1 MHSSLFAIGAFLGAA
16 VAKPTTYACDPAHS
30 YPNGASCV
38 STNGCLSLVTP
49 TTSAS
54 ATASASR
61 NCDAEYDSCRS
72 LKDPHNPPDYV
83 PCAALYA
90 ECLGPNALTGHSMT
104 ATGMMSK
111 VTKTTKMHYTTKYVT
126 AFTTY
131 CPSPTTLSINNST
144 MEITSTGH
152 VTVPCPTGCVVT
164 RPMSTQP
171 AVNATTSKPT
181 VAPSSSIPVYQ
192 PGTNSTSMYTTK
204 HVTQVTTYCPST
216 GVITY
221 GANQTTSIK
230 MPGTYTMPVTQSTP
244 TTAYNTQHVTL
255 ITTYCPSSGI
265 ITYGANQTTSIKT
278 PGTYTLP
285 VTQTISTTAYTTQR
299 VTQLTTYCPSTGIV
313 TYGGN
318 QTTSIETP
326 GTYTMP
332 ITQTIVTTAVIS
344 QPMGTG
350 ANMPSSTGYS
360 TTSVVPPTT
369 MILSSLTTVSYGGK
383 TYTATG
389 PTTMMMPGTTY
400 TYPMP
405 TYSASTGGYKPT
417 ASMPA
422 RYQGAAPTVKIGVGA
437 VLIGVAGLLL
447 LA

>member
-16 VAKPTTYACDPAHS
+16 VAKPTTYACNPAHS

-72 LKDPHNPPDYV
+72 LNDANNPPDFV

-90 ECLGPNALTGHSMT
+90 ECLGPEPFTRGSMT
-104 ATGMMSK
+104 ATGMTSK
-111 VTKTTKMHYTTKYVT
+111 ITKSTKMYYTTKYVT

-171 AVNATTSKPT
+171 VNATTSKPT
-181 VAPSSSIPVYQ
+181 VAPSSSVPVYQ
-192 PGTNSTSMYTTK
+192 TNSTSMYTTK

-230 MPGTYTMPVTQSTP
+230 TPGTYTMPVTQATP
-244 TTAYNTQHVTL
+244 TTAYTTQRVTQV
-255 ITTYCPSSGI
+255 TTYCPSTGVITYGGNQTTSIRTPGTYTMPVTQTI
-265 ITYGANQTTSIKT
+265 STTTYTTKPVTQLTTYCPSTGVITYGANQTTSIKT
-278 PGTYTLP
+278 PGTYT
-285 VTQTISTTAYTTQR
+285 
-299 VTQLTTYCPSTGIV
+299 
-313 TYGGN
+313 
-318 QTTSIETP
+318 
-326 GTYTMP
+326 MP
-332 ITQTIVTTAVIS
+332 ITQTIVTASIVT
-344 QPMGTG
+344 QPMSTG
-350 ANMPSSTGYS
+350 ANMPSSTGFY
-360 TTSVVPPTT
+360 TTFVVPPTT
-369 MILSSLTTVSYGGK
+369 MTLSSPTTVSYGGN

-389 PTTMMMPGTTY
+389 PTTIMMPGTTY
-400 TYPMP
+400 TYGMP

-422 RYQGAAPTVKIGVGA
+422 HYEGAAPTVKIGAGA

-447 LA
+447 A

>member
-1 MHSSLFAIGAFLGAA
+1 MHSSLLAIGAFLGAA
-16 VAKPTTYACDPAHS
+16 VANPTTYACNPAHS

-38 STNGCLSLVTP
+38 STNVYLSLVTP

-54 ATASASR
+54 ATASASID
-61 NCDAEYDSCRS
+61 CDAEYDYCRS
-72 LKDPHNPPDYV
+72 LDDPHNPPDWV

-90 ECLGPNALTGHSMT
+90 ACLGPDAFADNSMT
-104 ATGMMSK
+104 ATGMASK
-111 VTKTTKMHYTTKYVT
+111 GTKSTKMHYTTKYVT

-171 AVNATTSKPT
+171 VNATTSSKPT
-181 VAPSSSIPVYQ
+181 MAPSSSIPVYQ
-192 PGTNSTSMYTTK
+192 PRTNSTSKYTTK
-204 HVTQVTTYCPST
+204 HVTQVTTYCPSTGIITYGTNQSTSIKTPGTYTMPVTQATPTTAHTTQRVTQVTTYCPSTGIITYGANQTTSIKTPGTYTMPVTQTISTTTYTTKPVTQLTTYCPST

-230 MPGTYTMPVTQSTP
+230 
-244 TTAYNTQHVTL
+244 
-255 ITTYCPSSGI
+255 
-265 ITYGANQTTSIKT
+265 T
-278 PGTYTLP
+278 PGTYT
-285 VTQTISTTAYTTQR
+285 V
-299 VTQLTTYCPSTGIV
+299 
-313 TYGGN
+313 
-318 QTTSIETP
+318 
-326 GTYTMP
+326 P
-332 ITQTIVTTAVIS
+332 ITQTIVTTAVVT
-344 QPMGTG
+344 QPMGTSG
-350 ANMPSSTGYS
+350 ANKPSSTSYY

-369 MILSSLTTVSYGGK
+369 MTLSSPTTVSHGGK

-400 TYPMP
+400 TYAMP

-422 RYQGAAPTVKIGVGA
+422 HYQGAAPKVKIGA
-437 VLIGVAGLLL
+437 VAMLVGVAGLVLV
-447 LA
+447 